1 MKYSVWSERELFLE
15 NVSEYFGKTIKM
27 NAKTS
32 AIRIGMSK
40 RTVKD
45 QGKKSEKSKWFWYS
59 DTSIVL

>member
-45 QGKKSEKSKWFWYS
+45 QGRKIRK
-59 DTSIVL
+59 I